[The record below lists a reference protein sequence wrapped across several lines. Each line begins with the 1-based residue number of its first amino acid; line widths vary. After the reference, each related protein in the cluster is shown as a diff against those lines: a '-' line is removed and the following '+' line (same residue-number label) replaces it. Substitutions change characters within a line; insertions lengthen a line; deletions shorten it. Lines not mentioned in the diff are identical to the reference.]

1 MRTAT
6 SLTLLAIGAI
16 LTFAITAHPHFLNLQ
31 VAGVVIMVTG
41 LVGLLLPRRGREWLQ
56 RKTVTRREV
65 NRPATGRPA
74 SRRRRQSRYATDYQ
88 LSEGASP
95 AQSNGVSPHLTEPM
109 TLNEMLQAEHE
120 GPSPDDIGAPHG
132 AADVEVVEEYLED

>member
-16 LTFAITAHPHFLNLQ
+16 LTFAITAHPRFLNLQ

-65 NRPATGRPA
+65 SHPATGRPA
-74 SRRRRQSRYATDYQ
+74 TRRRRQARDASDYQ
-88 LSEGASP
+88 LSAGASP
-95 AQSNGVSPHLTEPM
+95 VQSNGLSPHLTEPM

-120 GPSPDDIGAPHG
+120 GPGPHDLG
-132 AADVEVVEEYLED
+132 GPSEAADVEVVDEYLED

>member
-16 LTFAITAHPHFLNLQ
+16 LTFAITAHPRFLNLQ

-56 RKTVTRREV
+56 RKTVTRSEV
-65 NRPATGRPA
+65 SRPATGRPA
-74 SRRRRQSRYATDYQ
+74 TRRRRQARDASDYQ
-88 LSEGASP
+88 LSAGASP
-95 AQSNGVSPHLTEPM
+95 VQSNGLSPHLTEPM
-109 TLNEMLQAEHE
+109 TLTEMLQAEHE
-120 GPSPDDIGAPHG
+120 GPGPDHLGGPPE
-132 AADVEVVEEYLED
+132 AADVEVVDEYLED